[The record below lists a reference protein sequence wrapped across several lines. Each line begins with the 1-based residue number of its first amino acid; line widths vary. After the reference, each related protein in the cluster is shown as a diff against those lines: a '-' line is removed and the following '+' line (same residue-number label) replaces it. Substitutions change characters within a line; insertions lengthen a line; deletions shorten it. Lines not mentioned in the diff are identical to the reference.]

1 MYLPFQK
8 YAKEQ
13 SYHQANGTKNDVG
26 QDECAYVESKRS
38 MPEATPSRTS
48 SGRHRKY

>member
-8 YAKEQ
+8 YKEGK
-13 SYHQANGTKNDVG
+13 SDHQANSTTNDAG
-26 QDECAYVESKRS
+26 QDERAYVESKRS
-38 MPEATPSRTS
+38 IPEATPSRTS